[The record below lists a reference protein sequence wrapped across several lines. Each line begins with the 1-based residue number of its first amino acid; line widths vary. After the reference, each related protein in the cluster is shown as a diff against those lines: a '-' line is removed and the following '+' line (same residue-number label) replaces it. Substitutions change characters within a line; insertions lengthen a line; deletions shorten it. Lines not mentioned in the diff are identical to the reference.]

1 MNIVQVYS
9 PTNEADNEE
18 KDLFYNRLQGIVSK
32 LPRKDINIVMGD
44 INAKVGSDN
53 TNLESVIG
61 RHGLGTCNE
70 NGERLLAFCSFN
82 EMVIGGTIF
91 PHKDIHKATWQSPDG
106 RTENQIDHFCIS
118 KKFRR
123 SIDDV
128 RVLRGAD
135 VGSDHHLILA
145 KLRVKLK
152 KYTHQAQQCRQKYQV
167 SLLQNEERR
176 NDFQLE
182 LSNRFQALENLEDM
196 DINDHW
202 VKIKE
207 VVNSTCADKLGP

>member
-1 MNIVQVYS
+1 M
-9 PTNEADNEE
+9 
-18 KDLFYNRLQGIVSK
+18 SK
-32 LPRKDINIVMGD
+32 LPRKDMNIVMGD
-44 INAKVGSDN
+44 INAKVGSYN
-53 TNLESVIG
+53 TNHESVIG

-118 KKFRR
+118 KKLRR

-135 VGSDHHLILA
+135 VGSDHIYLFWPS
-145 KLRVKLK
+145 
-152 KYTHQAQQCRQKYQV
+152 Y
-167 SLLQNEERR
+167 
-176 NDFQLE
+176 E
-182 LSNRFQALENLEDM
+182 LSSRNIHTKPNSVDRNIRSAFYRM
-196 DINDHW
+196 R
-202 VKIKE
+202 KE
-207 VVNSTCADKLGP
+207 EMNFN